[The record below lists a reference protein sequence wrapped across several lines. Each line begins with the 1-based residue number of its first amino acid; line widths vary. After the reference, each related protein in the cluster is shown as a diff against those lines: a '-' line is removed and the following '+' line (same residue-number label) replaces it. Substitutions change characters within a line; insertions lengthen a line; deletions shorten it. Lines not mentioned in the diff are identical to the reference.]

1 MLSVAPAGHNCTAV
15 ASASTTIPGCVQI
28 VTSPEP
34 NHTVSG
40 RKPISV
46 TGSSY
51 DVNLLS
57 QARKHHRQIIK
68 PNWTHFS
75 ARTLA

>member
-1 MLSVAPAGHNCTAV
+1 MPSVGSAGHNCTA
-15 ASASTTIPGCVQI
+15 ADSASTLTPGYAQI
-28 VTSPEP
+28 ATSPEP

-57 QARKHHRQIIK
+57 QARKHHR
-68 PNWTHFS
+68 
-75 ARTLA
+75 

>member
-1 MLSVAPAGHNCTAV
+1 MPSVGSVGHNCTAV
-15 ASASTTIPGCVQI
+15 DNVNTLTPDYALIATN
-28 VTSPEP
+28 PEP

-46 TGSSY
+46 TGLSY

-57 QARKHHRQIIK
+57 QARKHHRQIVK
-68 PNWTHFS
+68 PNCIHFS
-75 ARTLA
+75 AWMLA

>member
-1 MLSVAPAGHNCTAV
+1 MPSVAPAGYNCTAADSV
-15 ASASTTIPGCVQI
+15 STSILNYAQTVMNR
-28 VTSPEP
+28 EP

-68 PNWTHFS
+68 PNWMHFS
-75 ARTLA
+75 VRTLA